1 MPGFRGRV
9 RCISAL
15 FLFNERVGRCTR
27 CNIDTSRDAATR
39 CSYRT
44 AAPSPVVACWIML
57 FGRVANRVGESVMA
71 NLSGQIDALEQ
82 RLKQLKI
89 KQQRMESRRR
99 SIETRRG
106 RRDDLRRKI
115 LVGAVVLAK
124 VEEGR
129 LQQATLDE
137 WLNAA
142 LTRADDRALFGLT
155 PPEA

>member
-9 RCISAL
+9 AMYKCAIPPQPVCWKMHQMQQGYNRKRHGAL
-15 FLFNERVGRCTR
+15 QLSHRG
-27 CNIDTSRDAATR
+27 
-39 CSYRT
+39 
-44 AAPSPVVACWIML
+44 PSPLVSCWIML

-99 SIETRRG
+99 SIESRRG

-124 VEEGR
+124 VEEGGF
-129 LQQATLDE
+129 QQATLQE
-137 WLNAA
+137 WLDGA
-142 LTRADDRALFGLT
+142 LTRADDRALFGLRG
-155 PPEA
+155 P

>member
-1 MPGFRGRV
+1 
-9 RCISAL
+9 
-15 FLFNERVGRCTR
+15 
-27 CNIDTSRDAATR
+27 
-39 CSYRT
+39 
-44 AAPSPVVACWIML
+44 ML
-57 FGRVANRVGESVMA
+57 FGRVANRGRESVMA

-99 SIETRRG
+99 SIESRRG

-129 LQQATLDE
+129 FQQATLQE
-137 WLNAA
+137 WLDGA
-142 LTRADDRALFGLT
+142 LTRPEDRALFGLAVASGNSISF
-155 PPEA
+155 P

>member
-1 MPGFRGRV
+1 
-9 RCISAL
+9 
-15 FLFNERVGRCTR
+15 
-27 CNIDTSRDAATR
+27 
-39 CSYRT
+39 
-44 AAPSPVVACWIML
+44 
-57 FGRVANRVGESVMA
+57 MA

-82 RLKQLKI
+82 RLKELKI

-99 SIETRRG
+99 SIESRRG

-129 LQQATLDE
+129 FQQATLQE
-137 WLNAA
+137 WLDAA

-155 PPEA
+155 PPGA

>member
-1 MPGFRGRV
+1 
-9 RCISAL
+9 
-15 FLFNERVGRCTR
+15 
-27 CNIDTSRDAATR
+27 
-39 CSYRT
+39 
-44 AAPSPVVACWIML
+44 
-57 FGRVANRVGESVMA
+57 MA

-99 SIETRRG
+99 SIESRRG

-129 LQQATLDE
+129 FQDATLRE
-137 WLNAA
+137 WLDAA
-142 LTRADDRALFGLT
+142 LTRPDDRALFGLT
-155 PPEA
+155 PPGA

>member
-1 MPGFRGRV
+1 
-9 RCISAL
+9 
-15 FLFNERVGRCTR
+15 
-27 CNIDTSRDAATR
+27 
-39 CSYRT
+39 
-44 AAPSPVVACWIML
+44 ML
-57 FGRVANRVGESVMA
+57 FGRVANRGRESVMA

-129 LQQATLDE
+129 FQQATLQE
-137 WLNAA
+137 WLDAA
-142 LTRADDRALFGLT
+142 LTRPDDRALFGLT
-155 PPEA
+155 GP